1 MRKVKTFRIDLD
13 VDKLLDSRLEHGEF
27 GTWINDLI
35 RDSLST
41 RGPSGETSGV
51 GKTAEASLGEPDAP
65 GETESESWRSQST
78 SAGDGRSAPEPGI
91 PQHAPGTGA
100 PTVEEPKVPLDGS
113 TSSRELSLNTLTSP
127 GRKPSNSSPTPTNAP
142 KPPQSS
148 EPSQLLTSLFS
159 RGRC

>member
-65 GETESESWRSQST
+65 GVAAAYAVKRSRNSPRSLQT
-78 SAGDGRSAPEPGI
+78 VSAPS
-91 PQHAPGTGA
+91 
-100 PTVEEPKVPLDGS
+100 VE
-113 TSSRELSLNTLTSP
+113 
-127 GRKPSNSSPTPTNAP
+127 
-142 KPPQSS
+142 
-148 EPSQLLTSLFS
+148 
-159 RGRC
+159 